1 MAQERPGGRLRALG
15 IVTGVSLAL
24 VTVWA
29 QPDGDDLAIRARSN
43 CQLAVRAS
51 LPNPDSSNF
60 ALVGSSVQESPSGFL
75 VTGTVD
81 SRNEANVR
89 KRRRFRCATDEA
101 GQILDAP
108 ELFEPVVVP
117 EAQ

>member
-15 IVTGVSLAL
+15 IATGVSLAL

-29 QPDGDDLAIRARSN
+29 QPDGDDLSIRARSN

-60 ALVGSSVQESPSGFL
+60 ALVGSTVEESPSGFL

-81 SRNEANVR
+81 SRNDADVR
-89 KRRRFRCATDEA
+89 KRRRYRCATDDS
-101 GQILDAP
+101 GKVLLDP

-117 EAQ
+117 DAQ